1 MVLFSLDIRTILN
14 RLEGKSRRY
23 GRIVAPRALG
33 LRDETV
39 GVSAMFRFLH
49 TGDLHLDSPFVGLT
63 TDAPESVSAI
73 LREATLDSWAAIVAL
88 ALEEHVDFFLVA
100 GDAFENANR
109 TLRGQL
115 RFRDGL
121 ADLARAGIPSFVV
134 TGNHD
139 PESGWGPSV
148 AWPDLT
154 HRFPSDRV
162 EGRAVMRGGEEI
174 ARVYGIGYR
183 VRDVTTNLAAKFHRE
198 PGVPFA
204 VGLLHANVGG
214 DTSAGNYAP
223 CTITDLRTADMDY
236 WALGHIHRHR
246 IVSPARPTAV
256 YCGNPQGRD
265 PGETEPRGCYVVTVD
280 DAGKI
285 HPEFHPTDV
294 VRWQLLEV
302 PIDGLADEESLV
314 ERVAASVDEARS
326 AAERSIVARVRLVG
340 RGPLHRSL
348 LRPGV
353 VADVLTLA
361 RERLGEAA
369 PFAWVE
375 SVHDETRLELDL
387 DERRLADDFFGDVL
401 RRFAAA
407 RRALEATG
415 GTDGGAA
422 NEVAPEGAA
431 VISEELEGVLD
442 GLFTNERARRY
453 LRDKKPSRA
462 DLARMLAAAEALVAD
477 RLGGEG

>member
-1 MVLFSLDIRTILN
+1 M
-14 RLEGKSRRY
+14 
-23 GRIVAPRALG
+23 
-33 LRDETV
+33 
-39 GVSAMFRFLH
+39 
-49 TGDLHLDSPFVGLT
+49 
-63 TDAPESVSAI
+63 
-73 LREATLDSWAAIVAL
+73 
-88 ALEEHVDFFLVA
+88 DFFLVA

-154 HRFPSDRV
+154 HRFRADRV
-162 EGRAVMRGGEEI
+162 EGRPVLRSGEEI

-183 VRDVTTNLAAKFHRE
+183 VRDVTANLAARFHRE
-198 PGVPFA
+198 QGVPFA

-223 CTITDLRTADMDY
+223 CTITDLRAAEMDY

-246 IVSPARPTAV
+246 IVSAVRPTAV

-265 PGETEPRGCYVVTVD
+265 PGETEPRGCYLVTVD
-280 DAGKI
+280 DAGEV
-285 HPEFHPTDV
+285 HPEFSPADV
-294 VRWQLLEV
+294 VRWQQLAV
-302 PIDGLADEESLV
+302 PISGLADEESLV
-314 ERVAASVDEARS
+314 DQVARAVDEARS
-326 AAERSIVARVRLVG
+326 AAERSIVARVRLTG

-348 LRPGV
+348 VRTGV
-353 VADVLTLA
+353 VRDVLTLA

-375 SVHDETRLELDL
+375 SVHDDTRPELDH
-387 DERRLADDFFGDVL
+387 DERRLADDFRGETQKAKF
-401 RRFAAA
+401 RIHPSSQPRI
-407 RRALEATG
+407 TMPP
-415 GTDGGAA
+415 
-422 NEVAPEGAA
+422 VA
-431 VISEELEGVLD
+431 
-442 GLFTNERARRY
+442 
-453 LRDKKPSRA
+453 
-462 DLARMLAAAEALVAD
+462 
-477 RLGGEG
+477 